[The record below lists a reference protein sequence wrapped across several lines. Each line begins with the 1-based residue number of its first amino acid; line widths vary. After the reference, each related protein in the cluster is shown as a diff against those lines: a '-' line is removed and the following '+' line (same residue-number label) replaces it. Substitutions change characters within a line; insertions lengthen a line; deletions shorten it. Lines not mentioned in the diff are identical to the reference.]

1 MENKMIFDFQS
12 ALEKIIAAHSDMV
25 EVLTKWQAMI
35 SPTAQDIQFN
45 LSGQDPVIVP
55 NIQKVVET
63 LDERTLPANPAFDS
77 VKVAGQGGAA
87 LLGNGGLS
95 FQSGS
100 DTRSRYTANGIESS
114 GWTIAGDV
122 IVNRWPLDRYWF
134 VPKNSSYSISVQP
147 KNWGDIEDPHG
158 CDFFV
163 HIPENTSF
171 EIIFS
176 RPGAPQRMSFAATN
190 APAMWHVVCFVEYRI
205 EGRRVTAYRTK
216 MEA

>member
-45 LSGQDPVIVP
+45 LSGQDPVIIP

-63 LDERTLPANPAFDS
+63 LDERALPSDPIFTS
-77 VKVAGQGGAA
+77 VKVVRQGGAA
-87 LLGNGGLS
+87 MLGNGGLA

-100 DTRSRYTANGIESS
+100 DTRARYTANGLESS
-114 GWTIAGDV
+114 GWILAGDV
-122 IVNRWPLDRYWF
+122 IVKRWPLDRYWF
-134 VPKNSSYSISVQP
+134 VPKNSNYTINVQP
-147 KNWGDIEDPHG
+147 QDWGDTAELHG

-163 HIPENTSF
+163 HIPENTAF
-171 EIIFS
+171 EIIFV
-176 RPGAPQRMSFAATN
+176 RPGAPQRMSFAAINT
-190 APAMWHVVCFVEYRI
+190 PAMWHVVCYVEQKI
-205 EGRRVTAYRTK
+205 AGRSVTAFRTK